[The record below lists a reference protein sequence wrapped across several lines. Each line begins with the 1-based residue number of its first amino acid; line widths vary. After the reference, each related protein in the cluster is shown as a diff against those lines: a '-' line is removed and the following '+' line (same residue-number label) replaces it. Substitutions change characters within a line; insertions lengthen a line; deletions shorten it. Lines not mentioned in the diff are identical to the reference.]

1 MIKNIKP
8 EELINTEAFV
18 REPVYS
24 LTKEIRENS
33 SKKIILNGGRGTGKS
48 VTLSCMQNQGL
59 GMESQTIFMHFD
71 SVISFAEYPTKWFNE
86 AFFAHY
92 YELVFS
98 WNLLSF
104 IKQYY
109 GLTYETYFQDIEA
122 LLHNV
127 SQNTND
133 YIQNIYF
140 SKRTIERFLRP
151 TEISSEI
158 ITRLKKYLGIQ
169 KLNLAID
176 RFDWMNG
183 SSSYTQSLIS
193 KYFDLFDKTVIT
205 VDDDSLEKERLIK
218 NGYSFV
224 PVTYGKEIDV
234 IKQII
239 RRRIN
244 LNKVLNP
251 FDVNILSD
259 EIYKK
264 MIEKLNGDISSM
276 IVTCGEIH
284 DVFTWEEGKVDINA
298 EADEA
303 ILCQLIRKKE
313 LREIDGN
320 PPKFY
325 L

>member
-1 MIKNIKP
+1 MIKNIKL

-18 REPVYS
+18 REPVDS
-24 LTKEIRENS
+24 LTKEIRDNS

-59 GMESQTIFMHFD
+59 GMESQTILMRFD
-71 SVISFAEYPTKWFNE
+71 SVIGFAKYPTKWFNE

-104 IKQYY
+104 IKQHY

-122 LLHNV
+122 LLQNV
-127 SQNTND
+127 SQNTDD
-133 YIQNIYF
+133 YIQNIYYEE
-140 SKRTIERFLRP
+140 KTIERFLRP

-176 RFDWMNG
+176 RFDWING

-193 KYFDLFDKTVIT
+193 KYFNLFDKTVIT
-205 VDDDSLEKERLIK
+205 VDDDSLEKGRLIK
-218 NGYSFV
+218 NGYSIV
-224 PVTYGKEIDV
+224 PITYGKEIDV

-239 RRRIN
+239 KKRIGVDIFTN
-244 LNKVLNP
+244 EMYRKLIEESNG
-251 FDVNILSD
+251 NISFIID
-259 EIYKK
+259 
-264 MIEKLNGDISSM
+264 
-276 IVTCGEIH
+276 TCGEVRDILN
-284 DVFTWEEGKVDINA
+284 WEDEKVDIDTEFN
-298 EADEA
+298 ET
-303 ILCQLIRKKE
+303 LNHQLIRRKE
-313 LREIDGN
+313 LRERDGN